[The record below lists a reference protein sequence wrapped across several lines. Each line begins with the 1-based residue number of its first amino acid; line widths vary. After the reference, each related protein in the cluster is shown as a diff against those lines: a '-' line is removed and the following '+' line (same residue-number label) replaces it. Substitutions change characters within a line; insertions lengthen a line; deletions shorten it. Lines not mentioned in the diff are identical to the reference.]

1 MCKAIDELERRAR
14 EEGIALGEKRGEAL
28 GIERGIE
35 MFILD
40 NLEEGKTAQL
50 IKDKLIRRF
59 QLTIEQAEAYYLQFA
74 G

>member
-1 MCKAIDELERRAR
+1 
-14 EEGIALGEKRGEAL
+14 
-28 GIERGIE
+28 

>member
-40 NLEEGKTAQL
+40 NLEEEYYRLKFL
-50 IKDKLIRRF
+50 VDKVF
-59 QLTIEQAEAYYLQFA
+59 EENSQ
-74 G
+74 